1 MSKRGVYYTKSPLL
15 ASRTP
20 IWRSRFL
27 IVCLAFGFLALTA
40 RAAWVQLY
48 KYEFYQDQADLRYM
62 RTLPLVAERGK
73 IFDRNGTPLASSVR
87 IPSLWASP
95 SEVKATDSQLEALA
109 NLLEMDLG
117 ELKNKLDPGSEGR
130 KREFVWLKRLAG
142 NDLALKVKNLGIK
155 GIYSRDEFQRDYPGR
170 GTTAQ
175 IVGFTNIEDVGQEG
189 IELAYNDY
197 LTGAA
202 GYERI
207 IRDRRGNPVG
217 YAEDRKSP
225 HEGKPIYLSIDMRIQ
240 HYAYQVLQNAV
251 IDSKD
256 GHRKAKS
263 ASVVIL
269 DTQTGEILALANYP
283 SYDPNDRQNL
293 HKGQL
298 RNLVMTDIFEP
309 GSTVKPFVVARAL
322 DLGIVK
328 PDTMIK
334 TAPGSVV
341 ISGKEIRDVGRYQ
354 QLTVQQ
360 VIQKSSNIGIVTIAM
375 KMTPQELWDTYTGI
389 GFGQKPQID
398 FPGVAV
404 GRLRPY
410 KSWRPIEHATQAYG
424 YGLSVSL
431 LQLAHAYTVF
441 ARDGELIPLTLR
453 RRDTTQAVQ
462 GVKVFTPQTASA
474 VREMLHMAAMPGGA
488 ARAQIYGYAVG
499 GKSGTSKV
507 STRGGYS
514 ESQYR
519 AWFVGIA
526 PINRPRIIVAVM
538 VDDPQNGYYGGLIAA
553 PVFSDVA
560 SKTLSLLGVPPD
572 SSVLQEAVVAES
584 RRGG

>member
-1 MSKRGVYYTKSPLL
+1 MSKRGIYYTQSPLL

-27 IVCLAFGFLALTA
+27 IVCLALGFTVLTA

-48 KYEFYQDQADLRYM
+48 KYEFYQDQADMRYI

-73 IFDRNGTPLASSVR
+73 IFDRNGIPLASSVR

-95 SEVKATDSQLEALA
+95 AEVKATDEQLEALA
-109 NLLEMDLG
+109 HLLEMDLA
-117 ELKNKLDPGSEGR
+117 ELKIKLDPGTDGR
-130 KREFVWLKRLAG
+130 KREFVWLKRQASY
-142 NDLALKVKNLGIK
+142 DLAQQVKNLGIK
-155 GIYSRDEFQRDYPGR
+155 GVYSRDEFQRDYPGR
-170 GTTAQ
+170 WTTAQ
-175 IVGFTNIEDVGQEG
+175 VVGFTNIENVGQEG

-197 LTGAA
+197 LTGSA

-207 IRDRRGNPVG
+207 IRDRQGNPVG
-217 YAEDRKSP
+217 DVEDRKDPS
-225 HEGKPIYLSIDMRIQ
+225 EGKSVYLSIDMRIQ
-240 HYAYQVLQNAV
+240 HYVYQALQNAV
-251 IDSKD
+251 INPEN
-256 GHRKAKS
+256 GQRRAKS
-263 ASVVIL
+263 ASAVIL

-293 HKGQL
+293 RRGQL

-328 PDTMIK
+328 PDTIIK
-334 TAPGSVV
+334 TARGSLV
-341 ISGKEIRDVGRYQ
+341 ISGKEIRDVGRYS

-375 KMTPQELWDTYTGI
+375 KMTPQELWDTYTSI

-453 RRDTTQAVQ
+453 RRNTSEPVQ

-488 ARAQIYGYAVG
+488 ARAQVYGYAVG

-538 VDDPQNGYYGGLIAA
+538 VDDPQEGYYGGLIAA
-553 PVFSDVA
+553 PVFSDIT
-560 SKTLSLLGVPPD
+560 SQTLSLLGVPPD
-572 SSVLQEAVVAES
+572 STVTQEAAVTET